1 MDSEPQQQKGMTS
14 GESTPHLP
22 FLLCSMLMTLSD
34 SRLLDGS
41 KGDVSI
47 FFLHRNDSQETITS
61 TSITEVESVA
71 STQSRIYPAPPL
83 NSPMT
88 MSEVG
93 DRELPNAVSRSNLPS
108 LSSTPPT
115 KRSSDP

>member
-1 MDSEPQQQKGMTS
+1 MAPKATS
-14 GESTPHLP
+14 
-22 FLLCSMLMTLSD
+22 
-34 SRLLDGS
+34 
-41 KGDVSI
+41 SI
-47 FFLHRNDSQETITS
+47 FFLQRNDSQETITS
-61 TSITEVESVA
+61 TSITEIESVA

-93 DRELPNAVSRSNLPS
+93 DRELPNAVSHSILSSLPS
-108 LSSTPPT
+108 APST

>member
-14 GESTPHLP
+14 GETTPDY
-22 FLLCSMLMTLSD
+22 SMAAKATS
-34 SRLLDGS
+34 
-41 KGDVSI
+41 SI
-47 FFLHRNDSQETITS
+47 FFLQRNDSQETITS
-61 TSITEVESVA
+61 TSITEIESVA

-93 DRELPNAVSRSNLPS
+93 DRELPNA
-108 LSSTPPT
+108 
-115 KRSSDP
+115 